1 MGGGEDGCHI
11 SQEGDEG
18 ERRKVKRKDEVRVG
32 VRGGQKEKD
41 RRAWEG
47 VASFR
52 TSLIRAHDPK

>member
-1 MGGGEDGCHI
+1 MDILHRDLREWGDGCHI

-41 RRAWEG
+41 RRAWEE
-47 VASFR
+47 
-52 TSLIRAHDPK
+52 